1 MVVITELWV
10 REKTGVEYNQLRKY
24 RYSRNSCIPWSICIV
39 LNCAGL
45 PASVR
50 ATMAVRAQTAL
61 TARWHNTI
69 PLRPHLLM
77 TSSPNLSPRHARRR
91 SLCSFADNVRSLFL
105 PGSREE
111 KISYIGASLQSF
123 TRLKNLDLSCNSLV
137 SLEGLHSLRALEKLN
152 LWVVPAQLPPFL
164 HEQSVCRHCA
174 RMARMAIPLK
184 AHTCDTATC
193 RRDSL

>member
-1 MVVITELWV
+1 MEQLHRVELCW
-10 REKTGVEYNQLRKY
+10 LA
-24 RYSRNSCIPWSICIV
+24 CIDACHDGRACT
-39 LNCAGL
+39 NCTDCTL
-45 PASVR
+45 
-50 ATMAVRAQTAL
+50 AQHHTA
-61 TARWHNTI
+61 
-69 PLRPHLLM
+69 
-77 TSSPNLSPRHARRR
+77 SSPPAHDILANLSPRHARRR

-152 LWVVPAQLPPFL
+152 LWVVPAQLTPFL

-174 RMARMAIPLK
+174 RMARMVIPLK